1 MDLIYPLKPYGAK
14 VFTKMIN
21 YLLDTNLLLRLSD
34 NTSPD
39 RALTEQAILKLRVK
53 GDLLCIT
60 TQNLIEFWAVVT
72 RPTNVNGY
80 GWTTQQAAAEIQY
93 LRNKFIYLPDPPDVL
108 QHWLALVAQHDIKG
122 RRTHDARLAAVMQA
136 HGITHLLTFN
146 TDDFKPFTN
155 LTLIHP
161 GDGI

>member
-1 MDLIYPLKPYGAK
+1 
-14 VFTKMIN
+14 MIN
-21 YLLDTNLLLRLSD
+21 YLLDTNLLIRLRD

-80 GWTTQQAAAEIQY
+80 GWTTQQAAAEIQP
-93 LRNKFIYLPDPPDVL
+93 LPTSRLFIQAMEYDDESQAGKLPK
-108 QHWLALVAQHDIKG
+108 Q
-122 RRTHDARLAAVMQA
+122 
-136 HGITHLLTFN
+136 
-146 TDDFKPFTN
+146 
-155 LTLIHP
+155 
-161 GDGI
+161 